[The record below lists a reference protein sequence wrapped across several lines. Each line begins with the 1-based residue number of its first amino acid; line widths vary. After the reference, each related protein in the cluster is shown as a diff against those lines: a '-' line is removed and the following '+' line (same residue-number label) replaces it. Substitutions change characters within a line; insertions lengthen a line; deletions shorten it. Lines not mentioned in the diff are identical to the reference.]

1 MKRVKRLA
9 FAFADGLGA
18 VAMVFAPPHFKRMPV
33 SDLDRMRGDV
43 ARVGDTM
50 RHVMTRE
57 HGQQSPG
64 SASATVQ

>member
-1 MKRVKRLA
+1 MKKVKRLA

-18 VAMVFAPPHFKRMPV
+18 AAMVFTSPRFKHMSA

-57 HGQQSPG
+57 HGQQNPG